1 MSSPPMC
8 VCVSVC
14 VCVYASNQHNTAEV
28 KHCHCWD
35 YVVLHKILSQQAG
48 DQDATASL
56 KKKAILW
63 SATEGGHTGRRHLP
77 GAQSGPQPHVINATG
92 PRSHHCKEMECYQRL
107 QGVDSRLL
115 PQSSPQMRR
124 DPSQYLDFNH
134 DRCWADSAVK
144 LYPSSWPIEMV
155 GWDTSAHEQNV
166 RVLIKKKYAT
176 GNKKF
181 IAQRTVVSIL

>member
-8 VCVSVC
+8 VCVCVCLC

-63 SATEGGHTGRRHLP
+63 PAAEGGHRHLP
-77 GAQSGPQPHVINATG
+77 GAQSGPQPHQCDRPTVSPLQGNG
-92 PRSHHCKEMECYQRL
+92 CCQRL
-107 QGVDSRLL
+107 QWADSKLL

-144 LYPSSWPIEMV
+144 LYPSSWPKEMV

-166 RVLIKKKYAT
+166 RVLI
-176 GNKKF
+176 
-181 IAQRTVVSIL
+181 